1 MDRRGHHDRGTGQ
14 GSCDSHLQGIWGAA
28 AAAEGTVNT
37 EQQLV
42 VFDLND
48 EAYGV
53 DIGSVR
59 EIIRLQ
65 EITRVPC
72 TPDFVEGVINL
83 RGKVIPVVELRK
95 RFSLLVQDRTKENRI
110 VNVDIGG
117 QEIGMVVDAVTEV
130 LRISADAVEPPSSVI
145 TTADSGYLRGI
156 ARIDERLIILLDLDQ
171 VLSTE
176 EKEALADVEM
186 AA

>member
-1 MDRRGHHDRGTGQ
+1 MAENTGQ
-14 GSCDSHLQGIWGAA
+14 F
-28 AAAEGTVNT
+28 

-42 VFDLND
+42 VFDLNG

-53 DIGSVR
+53 DIESVR
-59 EIIRLQ
+59 EIIRMQ
-65 EITRVPC
+65 DITRVPR

-95 RFSLLVQDRTKENRI
+95 RFSLPAMERSKDNRI
-110 VNVDIGG
+110 VNVDISG

-130 LRISADAVEPPSSVI
+130 LRISSDSVEPPSSVI

-156 ARIDERLIILLDLDQ
+156 AKLEDKLIILLDLDQ

-176 EKEALADVEM
+176 ERETLSEVAQ